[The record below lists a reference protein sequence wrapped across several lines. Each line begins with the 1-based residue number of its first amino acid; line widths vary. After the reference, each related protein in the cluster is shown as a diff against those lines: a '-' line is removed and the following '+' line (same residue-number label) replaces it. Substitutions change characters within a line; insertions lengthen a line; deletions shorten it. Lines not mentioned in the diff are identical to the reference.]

1 MSAVGRGI
9 GASLAVLLCA
19 VPVAPTLADD
29 DKVVVATLLEL
40 KGKRATLKLE
50 SGEEISGIVASADED
65 IVRLTELSGMEYFDA
80 VVRTERIE
88 AVVLRRVRP

>member
-1 MSAVGRGI
+1 MSAVSRGI
-9 GASLAVLLCA
+9 GAGLALLLCA
-19 VPVAPTLADD
+19 LPFTPALADD

-50 SGEEISGIVASADED
+50 SGEEISGIVSSADED
-65 IVRLTELSGMEYFDA
+65 TVRLTELSGMEYFDA

-88 AVVLRRVRP
+88 AVVLRRVTP